1 MPLDEDHVPSPC
13 TRVCTLDDAGVCLGC
28 KRTVDEIKVWRSLD
42 SNAKRA
48 LLKVIEQRKR

>member
-28 KRTVDEIKVWRSLD
+28 KRTVEEIKIWRSLS

-48 LLKVIEQRKR
+48 LLKVIGSRT